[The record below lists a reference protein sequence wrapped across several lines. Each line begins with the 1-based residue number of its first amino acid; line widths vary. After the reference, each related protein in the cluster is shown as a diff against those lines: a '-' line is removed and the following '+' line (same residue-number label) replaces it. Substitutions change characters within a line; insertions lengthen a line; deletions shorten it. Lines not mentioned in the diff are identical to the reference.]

1 MPETELIKVL
11 ESLEKVFKDITTWMD
26 VQMSQ
31 NRLMKLQICDLKDRI
46 DKLEAII
53 EKEGDQSE

>member
-31 NRLMKLQICDLKDRI
+31 NRLMKLQICDLKDRV

-53 EKEGDQSE
+53 EKEGDRS

>member
-31 NRLMKLQICDLKDRI
+31 NRLMKLQIRDLKDRV

-53 EKEGDQSE
+53 EKEGENN